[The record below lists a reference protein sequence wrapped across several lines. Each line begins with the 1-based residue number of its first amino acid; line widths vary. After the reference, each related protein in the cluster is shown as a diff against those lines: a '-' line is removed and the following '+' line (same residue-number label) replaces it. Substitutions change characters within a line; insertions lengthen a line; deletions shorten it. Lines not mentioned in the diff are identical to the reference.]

1 MSMLSHIPPGQLT
14 MVGQDWRQ
22 EYKKKLCKA
31 EEAVRYIRRGDTVF
45 IGTACGEPQRL
56 VQAMVSEAEHLAD
69 NEIVQTLSLGL
80 TPYDEEKFP
89 DQFRINALF
98 IGPNLRQAVNEGRAD
113 YTPIYLS
120 EIERLFE
127 SGAITIE
134 TALIQVSRPD
144 DEGNCSL
151 GVSVDITKSAAE
163 HADLVIAEVNSNM
176 PWVGGES
183 TIHIS
188 EIDHIVESDLPLLE
202 WKQEREEDPEV
213 LARIGRHLGELVSDG
228 DTIQIGYGTTPNAV
242 LHYLLN
248 KKNLGIHTEMFSDGI
263 MELVQKGIVNGSK
276 KTLHKG
282 KIVASFMMGSKELY
296 EWADHN
302 DMVEMHPSAYTN
314 DPYIISR
321 NDGMVAINTALEVDL
336 TGQVCADQ
344 IGHRFFSGLG
354 GQVDFIRGAAKSRGG
369 KPIIVLPSTAQNGSI
384 SRIVAHLEEGAGV
397 TTPRGDVHFV
407 VTEYG
412 VAELHGKSIMQR
424 ALAMINVAHPKFRD
438 ELLAHAKS
446 LHLVYQ
452 DQSDLALKAVYP
464 EQYEMVARLADRD
477 IYFRP
482 ARTTDEQMLH
492 ELFYS
497 FSDTTVYQRYM
508 APKKRF
514 SHMELSGM
522 VNIDYT
528 NRMTII
534 AMIKEKNTWRAVGLA
549 TYDLDRERNTAEVAF
564 IVHDK
569 FQNKGIGMTMMEQL
583 IRIGR
588 EKAIKAFTAET
599 LSQNVRMLELFYR
612 TGLKV
617 ETRLVEDTYL
627 VNMDLWAK

>member
-1 MSMLSHIPPGQLT
+1 MA
-14 MVGQDWRQ
+14 GQDWRR
-22 EYKKKLCKA
+22 EYRSKLCKA
-31 EEAVRYIRRGDTVF
+31 EEAARYIRRGDTVF
-45 IGTACGEPQRL
+45 IGTACGEPQAL
-56 VQAMVSEAEHLAD
+56 VKAMISEAEHLAD

-80 TPYDEEKFP
+80 TPYAEEKFP

-98 IGPNLRQAVNEGRAD
+98 IGPNMRQAVNDGRAD

-120 EIERLFE
+120 EIEQLFE
-127 SGAITIE
+127 NGDITIE
-134 TALIQVSRPD
+134 SALILVSPPD
-144 DEGNCSL
+144 EEGYCSF

-163 HADLVIAEVNSNM
+163 HADQVIAEVNPNV
-176 PWVGGES
+176 PRVGGDS
-183 TIHIS
+183 LIHIS
-188 EIDHIVESDLPLLE
+188 EIDHIVESNLPLLE
-202 WKQEREEDPEV
+202 WTQEREEDPEV
-213 LARIGRHLGELVSDG
+213 LSRIGRHLGELVSDG
-228 DTIQIGYGTTPNAV
+228 DTLQIGYGTTPNAV
-242 LHYLLN
+242 LKYLNN
-248 KKNLGIHTEMFSDGI
+248 KKDLGVHTEMFSDGI
-263 MELVQKGIVNGSK
+263 MELTKAGVITGRK

-282 KIVASFMMGSKELY
+282 KIVASFMMGSKRLY
-296 EWADHN
+296 DWANNN
-302 DMVEMHPSAYTN
+302 DTVEMHPSAYTN

-321 NDGMVAINTALEVDL
+321 NDGMVSINTALEVDL

-354 GQVDFIRGAAKSRGG
+354 GQVDFTRGAAKSKGG
-369 KPIIVLPSTAQNGSI
+369 KPIIVLPSTAMDGTI
-384 SRIVAHLEEGAGV
+384 SRVVAHLEEGAGV
-397 TTPRGDVHFV
+397 TTPRGDVHYV

-424 ALAMINVAHPKFRD
+424 AIAMINIAHPKFRD

-446 LHLVYQ
+446 LHLVYA
-452 DQSDLALKAVYP
+452 DQSDLALKSVYP
-464 EQYEMVARLADRD
+464 EQYEMVARLADKD
-477 IYFRP
+477 VYFRP
-482 ARTTDEQMLH
+482 AKATDESMLH

-497 FSDTTVYQRYM
+497 FSDQTVYQRYM

-514 SHMELSGM
+514 SHDELASM

-528 NRMTII
+528 IKMTII
-534 AMIKEKNTWRAVGLA
+534 ALVKEKSTWRAIGLA

-569 FQNKGIGMTMMEQL
+569 YQGKGIGSTMMEQL
-583 IRIGR
+583 IKIGR
-588 EKAIKAFTAET
+588 ERSIKAFTAET
-599 LSQNVRMLELFYR
+599 LSANVRMLELFYR